1 MKRTLLTLA
10 AIVAAL
16 VVVDSARAQCCAGR
30 CVRGAGRVAASVGR
44 AVGGCNRGQTIYR
57 SYSRTSF
64 GGGYYVAECAP
75 AYSCAPFGTCA
86 PVGACDPIET
96 VAPAPVVAPCDP
108 VETTAPAPCE
118 SVGEYVPTA
127 PTRRVE
133 TTTTR
138 RVIRNCPGGI
148 CPLF

>member
-16 VVVDSARAQCCAGR
+16 VVVDNARAQCCAGR
-30 CVRGAGRVAASVGR
+30 CVRGAGRAVASVGR
-44 AVGGCNRGQTIYR
+44 AVGGCNRGRTIYR
-57 SYSRTSF
+57 SYSQTSF

-75 AYSCAPFGTCA
+75 AYSCAEVGTCA
-86 PVGACDPIET
+86 PIGVCEPIET
-96 VAPAPVVAPCDP
+96 VAPCDP
-108 VETTAPAPCE
+108 VETSAPAPCE

-127 PTRRVE
+127 STRRVE

-138 RVIRNCPGGI
+138 RVIRNCPGGF